1 MTTPTAQIETWI
13 IRRLG
18 EPDLFAGVTT
28 ADERRERVRELIE
41 RRELHLAIAGRNPSG
56 KPETWQALYERV
68 YGRPIEVPRE
78 TKRKLA

>member
-41 RRELHLAIAGRNPSG
+41 RRQLRMVLAGRNPSG
-56 KPETWQALYERV
+56 KPETWQALYERA